1 VLLARGIGVLTL
13 ISAASAASFY
23 RELRERHWRF
33 ASRLSVVAL
42 VKLPYAGTGREY
54 KGFHLEPRRGAQ
66 VPLP

>member
-33 ASRLSVVAL
+33 ASYLSVVAL
-42 VKLPYAGTGREY
+42 
-54 KGFHLEPRRGAQ
+54 LELAVWRP
-66 VPLP
+66 